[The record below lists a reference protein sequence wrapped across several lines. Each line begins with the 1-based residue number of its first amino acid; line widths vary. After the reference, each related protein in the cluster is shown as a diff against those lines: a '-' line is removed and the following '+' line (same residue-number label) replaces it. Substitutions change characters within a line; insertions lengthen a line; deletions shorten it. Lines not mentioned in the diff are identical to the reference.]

1 MKHVESPSYPCS
13 TGWIVAKC
21 REVRKIITYPEV
33 LQVIAL
39 AATSEAFQNLGKSW
53 LLVHVSAPNAM
64 QWCWKGTAGM
74 AVTPPLH
81 TTETIDVPYPNVD
94 TSLLFKISRLPAV
107 ARTFYVLECP
117 YRD

>member
-1 MKHVESPSYPCS
+1 MKHVESPPYQCS

-94 TSLLFKISRLPAV
+94 TSLLSRLWSFPVV
-107 ARTFYVLECP
+107 AGTFLCCRVP
-117 YRD
+117 VP